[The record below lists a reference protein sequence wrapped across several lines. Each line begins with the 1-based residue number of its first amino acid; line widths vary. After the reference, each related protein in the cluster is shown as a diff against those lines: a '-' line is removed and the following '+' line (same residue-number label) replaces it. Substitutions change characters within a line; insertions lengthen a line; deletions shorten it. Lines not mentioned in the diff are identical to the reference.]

1 MLNFFTTVD
10 PQDQSDGYGRRGIFV
25 LSYKS
30 NDNNIK
36 TWVLYANMRI
46 ILSYHVNGGLV
57 PLSYEQRMAVTLL
70 VSVHD
75 ESNSSGVYVL
85 TDELKIRQAIVE

>member
-1 MLNFFTTVD
+1 
-10 PQDQSDGYGRRGIFV
+10 
-25 LSYKS
+25 
-30 NDNNIK
+30 
-36 TWVLYANMRI
+36 MRI